1 MDDGCIAYVRAGGV
15 PLVPFVVAS
24 VRAIGIDGAAHHLEH
39 QHPPDFLRMAFAH
52 AWSPVDSS
60 RLDHAAGIRICGS
73 GRRYSRV
80 SAAQAINE
88 CGRLSSREHNH
99 PRVLYNAATVEHG
112 V

>member
-39 QHPPDFLRMAFAH
+39 QHPPDFLRMAFAYT
-52 AWSPVDSS
+52 WSPVDRS
-60 RLDHAAGIRICGS
+60 RLDQGAGRRIRGR

-80 SAAQAINE
+80 SASQAIHE
-88 CGRLSSREHNH
+88 CGRLSSEN
-99 PRVLYNAATVEHG
+99 TIT
-112 V
+112 